1 MMKKKLNVIIII
13 LILVIVT
20 CALLLIRERVIYY
33 KTIEEIKETKI
44 PVLTESPAVSDELKK
59 LRSEYNNNDIKGI
72 IYIQD
77 TLNVLFTKYT
87 DNDYYLKHALN
98 KKKSVLGTP
107 FLDYRHDENSK
118 QLNIY
123 GHNSTKYNPPFK
135 SLEKYIQEDYYK
147 SHNIINLYFDNEKR
161 SYEIFSVLIA
171 NKDSSEEHM
180 QFDYS
185 NNKEWLEHFKR
196 LKNSSLYETN
206 VELLESD
213 NILIL
218 QTCIYG
224 EYKGKLLV
232 IAAKEI

>member
-13 LILVIVT
+13 LILVTVT

-44 PVLTESPAVSDELKK
+44 PVLTESLEVTDELKK
-59 LRSEYNNNDIKGI
+59 LRAEYNNNDIKGI

-87 DNDYYLKHALN
+87 DNDYYLKHALA

-180 QFDYS
+180 QFDYT

-196 LKNSSLYETN
+196 LKNRSLYETN